1 MSDDIEIIVVDDNEP
16 ININVG
22 EASEST
28 DVDVPPST
36 DTTST
41 DITGDRYYMDLA
53 RDWAIKMDG
62 KVLGEDYSSKYYA
75 TEAKNAADTVEEI
88 VEGAIEEA
96 LIGARTAAAEAQESA
111 EGAQESAETAQMY
124 AEQSS
129 TGMIWIEVNS
139 EEWVQEGNKYK
150 REINNL
156 LAVAGVF
163 AGSWQNKQKIEYNAT
178 ITNEKTIIYC
188 PRPVTGYVLAT
199 TAVIE
204 PEEEIE
210 ASVLNVYGEGNIEAT
225 REGRNVTLKT
235 INFVFEQAIAS
246 DRWVI
251 VHNLGKKPSVIL
263 TDSAGTEFRAHIE
276 YDSLDQC
283 TVYINGAT
291 TGKAYLN

>member
-1 MSDDIEIIVVDDNEP
+1 MSEVIINVKDNTDK
-16 ININVG
+16 ININVK
-22 EASEST
+22 EPQTKTSVDTPKIST
-28 DVDVPPST
+28 S
-36 DTTST
+36 TST
-41 DITGDRYYMDLA
+41 DIVGDKYYVDLA
-53 RDWAIKMDG
+53 KDWAIKTDG

-75 TEAKNAADTVEEI
+75 NQTKGYYDEIKETVETVEEK
-88 VEGAIEEA
+88 
-96 LIGARTAAAEAQESA
+96 AAEAQESA
-111 EGAQESAETAQMY
+111 DDAQMY
-124 AEQSS
+124 AEQST

-139 EEWVQEGNKYK
+139 EEWVQEGNIYK

-163 AGSWQNKQKIEYNAT
+163 SGIWQNKQKIEYNAT

-188 PRPVTGYVLAT
+188 LQPVTGYVLAT

-204 PEEEIE
+204 PEEELE
-210 ASVLNVYGEGNIEAT
+210 ASVLNVYGEGNIEVT

-235 INFVFEQAIAS
+235 VNFIFEQGVAS

-251 VHNLGKKPSVIL
+251 VHNLGKKPSIIL

-276 YDSLDQC
+276 YDSLNQC
-283 TVYINGAT
+283 TIYINGAT

>member
-1 MSDDIEIIVVDDNEP
+1 MSEVIINVKDNTDK
-16 ININVG
+16 ININVK
-22 EASEST
+22 EPQTKTSVDTPKIST
-28 DVDVPPST
+28 S
-36 DTTST
+36 TST
-41 DITGDRYYMDLA
+41 DIAGDKYYVDLA
-53 RDWAIKMDG
+53 KDWAIKTDG

-75 TEAKNAADTVEEI
+75 TQTKGYYDEIKETVETIIEDAVETVEEK
-88 VEGAIEEA
+88 
-96 LIGARTAAAEAQESA
+96 AAEAQESA
-111 EGAQESAETAQMY
+111 DDAQESADIAQMY
-124 AEQSS
+124 AQQST

-163 AGSWQNKQKIEYNAT
+163 SGIWQNKQKIEYNAT

-188 PRPVTGYVLAT
+188 PQPVTGYILAT

-204 PEEEIE
+204 PEEELE

-235 INFVFEQAIAS
+235 VNFVFEQGVAS

-251 VHNLGKKPSVIL
+251 VHNLGKKPSIIL

-276 YDSLDQC
+276 YDSLNQC
-283 TVYINGAT
+283 TIYINGAT

>member
-1 MSDDIEIIVVDDNEP
+1 MSEVIINVKDDADK
-16 ININVG
+16 ININVK
-22 EASEST
+22 EPQTKTS
-28 DVDVPPST
+28 VDTPEVS
-36 DTTST
+36 TST
-41 DITGDRYYMDLA
+41 STGVTGDKYYVDLA
-53 RDWAIKMDG
+53 KDWAIKMDG

-75 TEAKNAADTVEEI
+75 SQTKEYYDEIQETVETIIEEAVETVEEK
-88 VEGAIEEA
+88 
-96 LIGARTAAAEAQESA
+96 AAEAQESA
-111 EGAQESAETAQMY
+111 EGAQESAQTAQMY
-124 AEQSS
+124 AEQST

-139 EEWVQEGNKYK
+139 EEWVQEGSKYK

>member
-1 MSDDIEIIVVDDNEP
+1 LSEVIINVKDNTDK
-16 ININVG
+16 ININVK
-22 EASEST
+22 EPQTKTSVDTPKIST
-28 DVDVPPST
+28 S
-36 DTTST
+36 TST
-41 DITGDRYYMDLA
+41 DIVGDKYYVDLA
-53 RDWAIKMDG
+53 KDWAIKTDG

-75 TEAKNAADTVEEI
+75 NQTKGYYDEIKETVETVEEK
-88 VEGAIEEA
+88 
-96 LIGARTAAAEAQESA
+96 AAEAQESA
-111 EGAQESAETAQMY
+111 DDAQMY
-124 AEQSS
+124 AEQST

-139 EEWVQEGNKYK
+139 EEWVQEGNIYK

-163 AGSWQNKQKIEYNAT
+163 SGIWQNKQKIEYNAT

-188 PRPVTGYVLAT
+188 LQPVTGYVLAT

-204 PEEEIE
+204 PEEELE
-210 ASVLNVYGEGNIEAT
+210 ASVLNVYGEGNIEVT

-235 INFVFEQAIAS
+235 VNFIFEQGVAS

-251 VHNLGKKPSVIL
+251 VHNLGKKPSIIL

-276 YDSLDQC
+276 YDSLNQC
-283 TVYINGAT
+283 TIYINGAT

>member
-1 MSDDIEIIVVDDNEP
+1 MSEVIINVKDNTDK
-16 ININVG
+16 INIDVKEPQNT
-22 EASEST
+22 AS
-28 DVDVPPST
+28 VDTPEIK
-36 DTTST
+36 TST
-41 DITGDRYYMDLA
+41 STGIVGDKYYVDLA
-53 RDWAIKMDG
+53 KDWAIKTDG

-75 TEAKNAADTVEEI
+75 SQTKEYYDEIQETVETIIEGAVETVEEK
-88 VEGAIEEA
+88 
-96 LIGARTAAAEAQESA
+96 AAEAQESA
-111 EGAQESAETAQMY
+111 EDAQESADIAQMY
-124 AEQSS
+124 AEQST
-129 TGMIWIEVNS
+129 TGMIWIEVKFD
-139 EEWVQEGNKYK
+139 EWVQEGSKYK

-188 PRPVTGYVLAT
+188 PRPFTGYVLAT

-210 ASVLNVYGEGNIEAT
+210 ASVLNIYGEGNIEAT

-235 INFVFEQAIAS
+235 VNFVFEQAIAS

-276 YDSLDQC
+276 YNSLDQC